1 MPSARREY
9 IKDIKMNAPDKWHFD
24 RQLRHQLKRD
34 MLLKVAARCFNEK
47 GTSGTS
53 LKDVARQLG
62 ITDAAVY
69 YYVKN
74 KEELIYLCYSRA
86 LDIGG
91 AALDRAIEEG
101 QSELEKLQLY
111 IRYQVEAVCGD
122 EGPVA
127 MLSEIPALSKVHKDE
142 LLKRSRQ
149 HTRRITAII
158 DAGIE
163 AGEMKADNSAM
174 VSNAILGAVN
184 WVPKWF
190 RPSASNSGEEVAKV
204 FANSLTL
211 GLRA

>member
-1 MPSARREY
+1 
-9 IKDIKMNAPDKWHFD
+9 MNVPDTWHFD

-34 MLLKVAARCFNEK
+34 MLLKVAAQCFNDK

-53 LKDVARQLG
+53 LKDVARHLG

-91 AALDRAIEEG
+91 AALDRAVSEG
-101 QSELEKLQLY
+101 KTDLEKLQLY
-111 IRYQVEAVCGD
+111 IRYQVETVCGE

-127 MLSEIPALSKVHKDE
+127 MLSEIPSLSKKHKDE
-142 LLKRSRQ
+142 LLKRSRD
-149 HTRRITAII
+149 HTRRITSLIE
-158 DAGIE
+158 AGIA
-163 AGEMKADNSAM
+163 AGEMKADNAAM

-190 RPSASNSGEEVAKV
+190 KPGTSNAGAEVAEV
-204 FANSLTL
+204 FSKSLTL
-211 GLRA
+211 GLKA

>member
-1 MPSARREY
+1 
-9 IKDIKMNAPDKWHFD
+9 MNAPDTWHFD

-34 MLLKVAARCFNEK
+34 MLLKVAAQCFNDK

-91 AALDRAIEEG
+91 AALDRAIGEG
-101 QSELEKLQLY
+101 QTSLERLQLY
-111 IRYQVEAVCGD
+111 IRYQIEAVCGE

-127 MLSEIPALSKVHKDE
+127 MLSEIPSLSKGHKDE
-142 LLKRSRQ
+142 LLKRSRD
-149 HTRRITAII
+149 HTRRITALIEG
-158 DAGIE
+158 GIA
-163 AGEMKADNSAM
+163 AGEMQADNAAM

-190 RPSASNSGEEVAKV
+190 KPSASNSGEEVAKV

>member
-1 MPSARREY
+1 
-9 IKDIKMNAPDKWHFD
+9 
-24 RQLRHQLKRD
+24 
-34 MLLKVAARCFNEK
+34 MLLKVAAQCFNDK

-91 AALDRAIEEG
+91 AALDRALDEG
-101 QSELEKLQLY
+101 KTSLERLQHY
-111 IRYQVEAVCGD
+111 IRYQIEAVCGE

-127 MLSEIPALSKVHKDE
+127 MLSEIPSLSKGHKDE
-142 LLKRSRQ
+142 LLKRSRD
-149 HTRRITAII
+149 HTRRITALIEE
-158 DAGIE
+158 GIA
-163 AGEMKADNSAM
+163 AGEMQADNAAM